1 MPNFPTYTLITDAVW
16 DRLSTHSALVTGQ
29 WEQDP
34 QWVQEAEVDIDVF
47 FAGVLST
54 SYFGTNGFDSALSK
68 DYFDL
73 EFKYDKKEEV
83 TLSDGGKVLISM
95 KF

>member
-1 MPNFPTYTLITDAVW
+1 MPI
-16 DRLSTHSALVTGQ
+16 RLPGMYSVGGHFQSILTELKDDYLQ
-29 WEQDP
+29 
-34 QWVQEAEVDIDVF
+34 
-47 FAGVLST
+47 
-54 SYFGTNGFDSALSK
+54 